1 MGWGVD
7 FYEKPFGALMLRCD
21 TLLANVEVFDRETGA
36 VVALFVGTKDL
47 RAGFEFHP
55 VGSDMR
61 LARGNAIE
69 ALRHLDEALA

>member
-36 VVALFVGTKDL
+36 VVALFVVTKDL
-47 RAGFEFHP
+47 RAGFE
-55 VGSDMR
+55 
-61 LARGNAIE
+61 
-69 ALRHLDEALA
+69 